1 MSLDHAT
8 VPDSARAAV
17 QPAAGATALLLGGAD
32 VPDFQAAL
40 ARRGRRG
47 VMLSL
52 PQALEVFERNDVIEF
67 LGTVDFTRPLEVVRR
82 IAALQRELGLEA
94 VVPVVEY
101 GLLPA
106 ALATSQ
112 LRLPGPSVAAV
123 QNTRDKRRMRRVLQ
137 RAGLDQVRHAMC
149 ATVEEAERF
158 LDQVAGPI
166 VLKPVS
172 GSGSDGVSLV
182 RAADELRQAFELAST
197 ALGFAGLLCEEFVD
211 GPEVSLEGYSVLGHF
226 VPVALTD
233 KLTDERF
240 LETGH
245 QQPSAQPPEV
255 FEAVAACAAQALRA
269 LDVTHG
275 VTHSE
280 FRLSPRGPVLIETHT
295 RMGGGSLCVLT
306 ELSTGVSLPDLML
319 GLALGERPEA
329 QPRPQGRGAAI
340 RFITGRPG
348 RIGAIE
354 VPQPL
359 PGDGVHAVK
368 SYVKPGHV
376 VSGRSSSRD
385 RLGHVIATG
394 RDAGAAGRAAEAF
407 AARIRVVYEGE

>member
-1 MSLDHAT
+1 MEAS
-8 VPDSARAAV
+8 SAGVGGVSA
-17 QPAAGATALLLGGAD
+17 AAGPTALLLGGAD

-40 ARRGRRG
+40 ARRGRLG

-82 IAALQRELGLEA
+82 IAALKREQGLDA
-94 VVPVVEY
+94 VIPVVEY

-123 QNTRDKRRMRRVLQ
+123 QNTRDKRRMRRVLAQ
-137 RAGLDQVRHAMC
+137 AGLGQVRYALC
-149 ATVEEAERF
+149 AQIEEAQRF
-158 LDQVAGPI
+158 LDEVAGPVI
-166 VLKPVS
+166 VKPVS

-182 RAADELRQAFELAST
+182 REAGELRQAFELAST
-197 ALGFAGLLCEEFVD
+197 ALGFAGLLCEEYVE
-211 GPEVSLEGYSVLGHF
+211 GPEVSLEAYSDRGRF

-245 QQPSAQPPEV
+245 QQPSAQPREV
-255 FEAVAACAAQALRA
+255 FEEVVSYAARALAA

-280 FRLSPRGPVLIETHT
+280 FRLSARGPVLIETHT
-295 RMGGGSLCVLT
+295 RMGGGSIYVLT
-306 ELSTGVSLPDLML
+306 QLATGVSLPDLMVA
-319 GLALGERPEA
+319 LALGERPDVE
-329 QPRPQGRGAAI
+329 PRPRGRGAAI
-340 RFITGRPG
+340 RFFTGRPG
-348 RIGAIE
+348 RVASID
-354 VPQPL
+354 VPPVA
-359 PGDGVHAVK
+359 PGDGVHAAKV
-368 SYVKPGHV
+368 YVKPGHV

-394 RDAGAAGRAAEAF
+394 RDAADAGRAAEAF
-407 AARIRVVYEGE
+407 AARIRVAYEGE